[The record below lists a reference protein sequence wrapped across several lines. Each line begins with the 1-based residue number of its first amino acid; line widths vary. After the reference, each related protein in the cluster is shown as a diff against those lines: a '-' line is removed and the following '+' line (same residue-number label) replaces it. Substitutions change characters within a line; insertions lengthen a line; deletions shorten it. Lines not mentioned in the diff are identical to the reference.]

1 MDSGPLVVDISS
13 DEGGDD
19 DDHDWISELLEEV
32 ERRGDGLLDPKERS
46 TAEGLDDDCVVL
58 DGDPEKVDVVEGN
71 AAAESDDLLV
81 VGVKGQSQT
90 PSNVVC
96 GKACACHTGQ
106 LNRACFSNLTR
117 VMVMLVILADSIE
130 FKTSYS
136 QRARLSSGINAAS
149 FASYLKIAC
158 RDYPHSR
165 HLCANFPFTS
175 SPHDR
180 HCHQCHCYVCDSLA
194 PCVHWGDG
202 TSSIDHC
209 HANDKDEFWISRRQY
224 SKQGDKAPLPV
235 HKFPDTSP
243 SALPQQN
250 QCPAHTWLPPD
261 SAALNQIFRPTTIRA
276 CTTSTSLGIPN
287 ITSQGR
293 SQQYAHVLS
302 RNNFQPHLVSQHLL
316 SARNDFIQ
324 GDPMH
329 DSGNLGPHVINSRK
343 VFKRAGSGFASTT
356 NRSGY
361 GSFYNDLLTQYCRN
375 ASGAAASN
383 DKNPSRWQGFHPNR
397 INSNRNA
404 FHPPSHQNM
413 SSIFV
418 NSVPFQTQVY
428 SQPIPAVND
437 MQVGFQQVN
446 EDFSALDQQFSEVDT
461 SSIPRTGQSNEQ
473 YLPYNSQVLNAEF
486 DPPPSHQNMSSVFVN
501 SVPSQT
507 QVYSQPI
514 PAVNDMHAGFQQVN
528 EDFCALD
535 QQFSE
540 VDTSSIPRTGQ
551 SNEQYLP
558 YNFQVLRAEFDP
570 PPSHQNMSSVF
581 GNSVPSQ
588 TQVYSQ
594 PIPALNDM
602 HAVFQQVNEDFS
614 ALDQQFS
621 EVDASSIPR
630 TGQSNEQYLPDNS
643 QVLSAKFDPQIP
655 VKTNPGSMDVLV
667 DGWMLENQ
675 PALGALEVS
684 EPSGLYLYSP
694 EPAPVDTGIFLD
706 F

>member
-19 DDHDWISELLEEV
+19 DDCDWISELLEEV
-32 ERRGDGLLDPKERS
+32 ERRGGDGLLNPKERS

-71 AAAESDDLLV
+71 ATGESDDLLV
-81 VGVKGQSQT
+81 VGVKGQLKFQ
-90 PSNVVC
+90 
-96 GKACACHTGQ
+96 GAG
-106 LNRACFSNLTR
+106 RAKPELRLFLYD
-117 VMVMLVILADSIE
+117 VFI
-130 FKTSYS
+130 F
-136 QRARLSSGINAAS
+136 RARLSSGINAAS
-149 FASYLKIAC
+149 FASYSKIAC

-180 HCHQCHCYVCDSLA
+180 HCHQCHCYVCDSHA
-194 PCVHWGDG
+194 PCVHWGNG

-209 HANDKDEFWISRRQY
+209 HANDKDEFWISQRQY

-235 HKFPDTSP
+235 HKLPDTSP

-250 QCPAHTWLPPD
+250 QFPTLTWLPPD
-261 SAALNQIFRPTTIRA
+261 SAALNQIFRPTIIRA
-276 CTTSTSLGIPN
+276 CTTSTSFGIPN

-324 GDPMH
+324 GDPRH
-329 DSGNLGPHVINSRK
+329 NSGNLGPHVINSQK
-343 VFKRAGSGFASTT
+343 VFKRAGSRVALTT

-361 GSFYNDLLTQYCRN
+361 GSFHNDLLTQYCRN

-383 DKNPSRWQGFHPNR
+383 DKNPSRWQGFPNR
-397 INSNRNA
+397 TTSNRNVY
-404 FHPPSHQNM
+404 HPPSHQNM
-413 SSIFV
+413 SSVFV
-418 NSVPFQTQVY
+418 NSVPSQIPVY

-446 EDFSALDQQFSEVDT
+446 EDFSALDQQFSEVGT
-461 SSIPRTGQSNEQ
+461 SSIPCTGQSNEQ
-473 YLPYNSQVLNAEF
+473 YLPDNSQVLSAEF
-486 DPPPSHQNMSSVFVN
+486 DPPPSHQNMSYVFVN

-514 PAVNDMHAGFQQVN
+514 PAVNDMHVCFQQVN
-528 EDFCALD
+528 EGFSALD

-558 YNFQVLRAEFDP
+558 DNSQVLRAEFDP
-570 PPSHQNMSSVF
+570 PPSHQSMSSVF
-581 GNSVPSQ
+581 VNSIPSQ

-594 PIPALNDM
+594 PIPAVNDM
-602 HAVFQQVNEDFS
+602 HVGFQQLNGDFS

-621 EVDASSIPR
+621 EVDTSSIPR

-643 QVLSAKFDPQIP
+643 QVLSAEFDRQIP
-655 VKTNPGSMDVLV
+655 VKTNPGSLDFLV

-694 EPAPVDTGIFLD
+694 EPAPVDTGFFLD